1 MSKYKNHFKQGSN
14 WGSKDQG
21 RYDAYMRATRG
32 LDQDL
37 AFKALQGGQTFG
49 SSDRARYNK
58 LKSERDKKKAA
69 EQAAAK
75 KRAAQQAAA
84 KKKAAQQAAARKKAA
99 QQEAAKKKAAQQAAA
114 KKKAAQQAAARKKAA
129 QQAAAK
135 KRAAEQADAK
145 KRAAAKPQAAQKTQT
160 KSSNTNSFKVGGDAK
175 QNIGKVGNMTTK
187 TTNSKFG
194 AGASVGND
202 KSVTVG
208 NQNIGNRVSA
218 VKKAASV
225 KTAPKPP
232 VQQSVQKPPV
242 QQSVQ
247 KPEPKPPVQQP
258 VRPTAVQPKVTK
270 PAPIVNDNSF
280 EIGKDL
286 NQNIGKKGDMN
297 TTVTN
302 STFGAGASVGN
313 DYSVTIGNQ
322 NAGNMFGSSG
332 EYVFNPL
339 SNMQSATAY
348 NALNDNSLAK
358 SRSQV
363 NGYGRAAGA
372 IEEAR
377 KGTQSNSKMATA
389 LNFVGQ
395 NQKYMRDKINQIRE
409 GYMGNMDGYQ
419 APSYKLPIAPRP
431 VDLDPAKDIYK
442 DAMGKFS

>member
-75 KRAAQQAAA
+75 KR
-84 KKKAAQQAAARKKAA
+84 
-99 QQEAAKKKAAQQAAA
+99 AAQQAAA

-225 KTAPKPP
+225 KTAP
-232 VQQSVQKPPV
+232 KPPV